1 VRLVQWRLRARWF
14 IEQAFPQ
21 MAQMMIVIRKTDF
34 DLQLGRV
41 SRRGF
46 KAAAIRVIR
55 GLRLGDWPSGS
66 PWKRARACVARRRLM
81 PANTMGQADV
91 P

>member
-34 DLQLGRV
+34 DLQSRSVGR
-41 SRRGF
+41 RDL
-46 KAAAIRVIR
+46 KAAAIRVSR
-55 GLRLGDWPSGS
+55 GFRLSDWPGGS
-66 PWKRARACVARRRLM
+66 PWKRARACVVRRQLV
-81 PANTMGQADV
+81 PANTVRQADV